1 MVSYTTNLSEL
12 SEFVPKFAKGLKGG
26 EMVGLVG
33 DLGAGKTTF
42 TQMLSKELGITD
54 RVTSPTFVIMQS
66 FSGQLLM
73 NQKPVKLYHLDVY
86 RLDDFKD
93 LEGLGLSDFMGK
105 ENTVT
110 VVEWADKFEDFWPE
124 GMIWVRLEV

>member
-1 MVSYTTNLSEL
+1 MFIIRVLDKLS
-12 SEFVPKFAKGLKGG
+12 
-26 EMVGLVG
+26 
-33 DLGAGKTTF
+33 
-42 TQMLSKELGITD
+42 
-54 RVTSPTFVIMQS
+54 
-66 FSGQLLM
+66 
-73 NQKPVKLYHLDVY
+73 